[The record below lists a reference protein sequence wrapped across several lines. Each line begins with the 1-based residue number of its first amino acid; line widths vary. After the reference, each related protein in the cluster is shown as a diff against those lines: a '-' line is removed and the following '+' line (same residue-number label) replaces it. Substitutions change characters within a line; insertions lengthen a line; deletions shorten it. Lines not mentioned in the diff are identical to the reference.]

1 MNEMAELLANKD
13 LQAAL
18 ARYAQELREHTLNQW
33 NVARSEA
40 LKKEQERK
48 ERVRQRATLLRSVS
62 HQKSPAS
69 LTRRG
74 LSAENVNLRS
84 SQVQLAAP
92 I

>member
-1 MNEMAELLANKD
+1 MNEMTELLANKD

-18 ARYAQELREHTLNQW
+18 SRYAQELREHTLNQW
-33 NVARSEA
+33 NKARSEA

-48 ERVRQRATLLRSVS
+48 ERQRQRTTLMRSAS
-62 HQKSPAS
+62 HQNSPTS

-74 LSAENVNLRS
+74 LSADNVNLRS
-84 SQVQLAAP
+84 NQARIASP